1 MAQSKVNVSVS
12 YATPA
17 ELQTWLT
24 NLATD
29 VAASKVESFQVYTNP
44 GGSGDGVIEG
54 ELTLSS
60 STAVSDLT
68 VAVEDA

>member
-1 MAQSKVNVSVS
+1 VSVS

-17 ELQTWLT
+17 ELQTWLN
-24 NLATD
+24 NLGTD
-29 VAASKVESFQVYTNP
+29 VFGAKVESFQIYTNP
-44 GGSGDGVIEG
+44 GGSGDGVVEG

-60 STAVSDLT
+60 STAISDLT